1 VRPAQ
6 GCRPSVAGAEL
17 DISDFVSSQS
27 EDNTPMAKQIAFD
40 EEARRGL
47 ERGMNTLADAVKVT
61 LGPRGRNVVLEKK
74 WGAPTITN
82 DGVSIAKEIE
92 LEDPWE
98 KIGAELVKEV
108 AKKTDDIAGD
118 GTTTATVLAQA
129 LVREGLRNV
138 AAGANPMALK
148 RGIEKAVEAVS
159 QQLLKTAKEVE
170 TKEQIAATASISAAD
185 PSIGELIA
193 EAMDKVGKEGVITVE
208 ESNTFG
214 LELELTEGMRFDKGY
229 ISPYFVTDAERM
241 EAELEDP
248 YILLVSSKISTVK
261 DLLPLLEKVM
271 QGGKPLAVIAEDV
284 EGEALATLVVNK
296 IRGTFKSVAVK
307 APGFGDRREAMLA
320 DMAILTGG
328 EVISEK
334 VGLKLENADLA
345 LLGRARKVVVTKDET
360 TIVDGA
366 GDADQIAGRVN
377 QIRAEIERTDSDYDR
392 EKLQERLAK
401 LAGGVAVIKAG
412 AATEVELKERKHRIE
427 DAVRNAKAAVEEG
440 IVAGGG
446 VALIQAGAGLF
457 EGLGLDGDEA
467 TGANIVKVAL
477 EAPLKQIAINAGLEG
492 GVVAEKVR
500 NLNAGEG
507 LDAANGEYKD
517 LIKAG
522 IIDPAKVTRS
532 ALQNAAS
539 IAALFLTTEAV
550 IADKPEKNPAPAG
563 GAPDMGGMD
572 F

>member
-1 VRPAQ
+1 
-6 GCRPSVAGAEL
+6 
-17 DISDFVSSQS
+17 
-27 EDNTPMAKQIAFD
+27 MIAFD

-159 QQLLKTAKEVE
+159 EALLKSAKEVE

-185 PSIGELIA
+185 ATIGELIA

-208 ESNTFG
+208 ESQTFG

-271 QGGKPLAVIAEDV
+271 QTGKPLAIISEDV
-284 EGEALATLVVNK
+284 EGEALATLIVNK
-296 IRGTFKSVAVK
+296 VRGTFKSVAVK
-307 APGFGDRREAMLA
+307 APGFGDRREAMLT
-320 DMAILTGG
+320 DMGILTGG

-334 VGLKLENADLA
+334 IGLKLENADLS

-477 EAPLKQIAINAGLEG
+477 EAPLKQIAVNAGLEG

-500 NLNAGEG
+500 GLNSGEG
-507 LDAANGEYKD
+507 LDAASGEYKD

-550 IADKPEKNPAPAG
+550 IADKPEKTPAPAG
-563 GAPDMGGMD
+563 DPTGGMGGTD